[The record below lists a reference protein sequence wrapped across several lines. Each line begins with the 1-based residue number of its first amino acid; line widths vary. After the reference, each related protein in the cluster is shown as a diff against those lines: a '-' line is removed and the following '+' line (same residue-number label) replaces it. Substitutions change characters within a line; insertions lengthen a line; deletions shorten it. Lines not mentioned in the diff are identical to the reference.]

1 MVGIGDNG
9 GLSGGPEHRT
19 RARRNRPPRAYVVEE
34 QGAGRRGR
42 RTRGRSALLGAAQA
56 RTRATPTRPL
66 KAMVP
71 AMWPAPWPRHLR
83 SAMAFKVF
91 PFPWFVVAN
100 ASRRACGNGK
110 SAPVPDFTP
119 LISNTLFHEYESLV
133 RRPSVHARCP
143 LTPRERDDLLDA
155 FLGAFVWVRISFRWR
170 PNLRDESDNHLI
182 ELAVAGGAMAIVT
195 NNVRDLRS
203 GELVFPDI
211 GIMTPA
217 EFMKSLRKRP

>member
-1 MVGIGDNG
+1 
-9 GLSGGPEHRT
+9 
-19 RARRNRPPRAYVVEE
+19 
-34 QGAGRRGR
+34 
-42 RTRGRSALLGAAQA
+42 
-56 RTRATPTRPL
+56 
-66 KAMVP
+66 
-71 AMWPAPWPRHLR
+71 
-83 SAMAFKVF
+83 
-91 PFPWFVVAN
+91 
-100 ASRRACGNGK
+100 
-110 SAPVPDFTP
+110 

-155 FLGAFVWVRISFRWR
+155 FLGACVWVRISFRWR
-170 PNLRDESDNHLI
+170 PNLRDESDNHLV